1 MLMQPG
7 EIITPGEH
15 KSEGIEVSIP
25 RDEPAR
31 PVTTPVTDPTP
42 APPEPAVELTQP
54 TQAPIEQ
61 PAPITQPTEPSIW
74 QNNQESDDLYSV
86 EDMGPIQWTASE
98 FVEHEKDK
106 SWFVGFACLTILAVV
121 VIYLITQEEITAI
134 VVAITAGLFAV
145 SARRK
150 PQTLAY
156 HMNQSGVTVGDRYY
170 SYETFKSFSVL
181 DDEAF
186 SSIQLTSLKR
196 FAIPVSLYY
205 PPEEEEKIIAMLGNF
220 LPHEERSHDPV
231 DRLMRK
237 VRF

>member
-1 MLMQPG
+1 MQPG
-7 EIITPGEH
+7 EIITPGEQ
-15 KSEGIEVSIP
+15 KDETVEITIP
-25 RDEPAR
+25 RNDTAPKVENP
-31 PVTTPVTDPTP
+31 PVTPESP
-42 APPEPAVELTQP
+42 ASVVPPAEPLHEIAKEQIEQFEEPSPWAYAQESSLPQP
-54 TQAPIEQ
+54 TNDLNPI
-61 PAPITQPTEPSIW
+61 SW
-74 QNNQESDDLYSV
+74 S
-86 EDMGPIQWTASE
+86 ASE
-98 FVEHEKDK
+98 FVEHQKDK
-106 SWFVGFACLTILAVV
+106 SWFVGFAGLTVLIVA
-121 VIYLITQEEITAI
+121 VIYLITQELITA
-134 VVAITAGLFAV
+134 VVILITAGLFAV

-150 PQTLAY
+150 PQTLEY
-156 HMNQSGVTVGDRYY
+156 LMDQSGITIGGKFYA
-170 SYETFKSFSVL
+170 YETFKSFSVF